1 MKDLLSVGGIVLLLD
16 QISKWIVQTSMAEG
30 ETSAVWRDI
39 WRITH
44 IKNEGIALGF
54 LQGQGLFLIV
64 TGLVV
69 IIAIPLFYRR
79 LNHQDRWIRFGTGLL
94 LGGAMGNFFD
104 RLRLGGVIDFL
115 DIGLGQYRWPVF
127 NLADVSICL
136 GVGILICRWI
146 KKG

>member
-1 MKDLLSVGGIVLLLD
+1 MKGLLSIAGIVLLLD
-16 QISKWIVQTSMAEG
+16 QISKWIVRTNMVEG
-30 ETSAVWRDI
+30 ETSAVWGDI
-39 WRITH
+39 WRITY

-54 LQGQGLFLIV
+54 FQGQGLFLIV

-69 IIAIPLFYRR
+69 IIAIPLFYSR
-79 LNHQDRWIRFGTGLL
+79 LKHQDRWIGFGTGLI

-115 DIGLGQYRWPVF
+115 DIGLGQCRWPAF
-127 NLADVSICL
+127 NLADISICL